1 MQQVMRAPFAGT
13 ARRRVFPRGL
23 FTWGNALSLFLVSL
37 LTLVLGLTTGCA
49 ANSIAKPETSAASA
63 NCVTKAGANVQVP
76 LLITSDA
83 ALGSLLAFEMKLDSV
98 TLTGSCGNTVALL
111 DQPLTVEW
119 THVNG
124 SSEPLLI
131 ATIPADT
138 YTAATVTYENPNIA
152 YLWPTKTDFVSNEV
166 TTGMVSGQVQFASP
180 ITIGTSASSILLD
193 TLLTQPIAINSK
205 TDTVSPAFQIT
216 QQQVAANPTIDTN
229 GKSGLRGLA
238 ASVSSTTAGA
248 PLDEVTVLNQAGVSL
263 SIAANSST
271 QYQGVTG
278 LAGLPAG
285 TPVDLDVATQP
296 DGSLLATRVQV
307 ENPAALGA
315 WVGPLVATYPQG
327 ASEEVVPR
335 QWEESSNTT
344 QSYANFPSYFALT
357 GGTQYKMYGGAI
369 DLVNLPF
376 APRFASFE
384 DTALGQG
391 LSVSYATQQA
401 AASQSLTQAQT
412 TTLIPRNFSG
422 TVSAVENDGSSVMY
436 TLTLGSGDLLNVI
449 NGVSSLTVY
458 TNNGTQME
466 TTEPLALG
474 SAVNMH
480 GLLFN
485 DGGTLKLVC
494 DQVRLQG
501 GA

>member
-166 TTGMVSGQVQFASP
+166 TTGMVSGQVKFASP

-307 ENPAALGA
+307 ENPGSPWSLGRSA
-315 WVGPLVATYPQG
+315 
-327 ASEEVVPR
+327 R
-335 QWEESSNTT
+335 R
-344 QSYANFPSYFALT
+344 
-357 GGTQYKMYGGAI
+357 
-369 DLVNLPF
+369 NLP
-376 APRFASFE
+376 A
-384 DTALGQG
+384 G
-391 LSVSYATQQA
+391 SVGRSRSAAMGREQQHD
-401 AASQSLTQAQT
+401 
-412 TTLIPRNFSG
+412 PVVREFSILLRAHRRH
-422 TVSAVENDGSSVMY
+422 AVQD
-436 TLTLGSGDLLNVI
+436 
-449 NGVSSLTVY
+449 
-458 TNNGTQME
+458 
-466 TTEPLALG
+466 
-474 SAVNMH
+474 
-480 GLLFN
+480 
-485 DGGTLKLVC
+485 
-494 DQVRLQG
+494 VRRCH
-501 GA
+501 

>member
-1 MQQVMRAPFAGT
+1 
-13 ARRRVFPRGL
+13 
-23 FTWGNALSLFLVSL
+23 
-37 LTLVLGLTTGCA
+37 
-49 ANSIAKPETSAASA
+49 
-63 NCVTKAGANVQVP
+63 
-76 LLITSDA
+76 
-83 ALGSLLAFEMKLDSV
+83 
-98 TLTGSCGNTVALL
+98 
-111 DQPLTVEW
+111 
-119 THVNG
+119 
-124 SSEPLLI
+124 
-131 ATIPADT
+131 
-138 YTAATVTYENPNIA
+138 
-152 YLWPTKTDFVSNEV
+152 
-166 TTGMVSGQVQFASP
+166 
-180 ITIGTSASSILLD
+180 
-193 TLLTQPIAINSK
+193 
-205 TDTVSPAFQIT
+205 
-216 QQQVAANPTIDTN
+216 
-229 GKSGLRGLA
+229 
-238 ASVSSTTAGA
+238 
-248 PLDEVTVLNQAGVSL
+248 
-263 SIAANSST
+263 
-271 QYQGVTG
+271 
-278 LAGLPAG
+278 
-285 TPVDLDVATQP
+285 
-296 DGSLLATRVQV
+296 
-307 ENPAALGA
+307 
-315 WVGPLVATYPQG
+315 
-327 ASEEVVPR
+327 
-335 QWEESSNTT
+335 
-344 QSYANFPSYFALT
+344 
-357 GGTQYKMYGGAI
+357 MYGGAI